1 MTNPRASPSSNDADG
16 AGETFQ
22 RIEVISG
29 TGRRR
34 KWSRRRKESIVLE
47 TLEEGA
53 SVSEVAR
60 RHGVDASQV
69 FKWRRDAG
77 LRSRPSASEPVMFA
91 PLLIEQKD
99 APQPEQREAAPLPSG
114 LIERLCGL
122 QGPCK
127 QPAAIGAP
135 HPVLLLDPPEAA
147 VLRDRRWR

>member
-1 MTNPRASPSSNDADG
+1 MTNPSASPSSSDADV

-60 RHGVDASQV
+60 RHGVDVSQV

-99 APQPEQREAAPLPSG
+99 APQPEQREAAPLPPG
-114 LIERLCGL
+114 LIELELAGARARIPVTAGREVILAVIDGL
-122 QGPCK
+122 ST
-127 QPAAIGAP
+127 
-135 HPVLLLDPPEAA
+135 
-147 VLRDRRWR
+147 RRR

>member
-1 MTNPRASPSSNDADG
+1 MTNPSASPSSNDAG
-16 AGETFQ
+16 VAGDTFQ

-29 TGRRR
+29 AGRRR

-60 RHGVDASQV
+60 RHGVDVSQV

-99 APQPEQREAAPLPSG
+99 APQPEQEAAPLPSG
-114 LIERLCGL
+114 LIELELAGARARIPVTAGREVILAVIDGL
-122 QGPCK
+122 SM
-127 QPAAIGAP
+127 
-135 HPVLLLDPPEAA
+135 
-147 VLRDRRWR
+147 RRR

>member
-1 MTNPRASPSSNDADG
+1 MTNPSASPSSSDAEV

-47 TLEEGA
+47 ALEEGA

-60 RHGVDASQV
+60 RHGVDVSQV

-77 LRSRPSASEPVMFA
+77 LRSRPSASEPVTFA
-91 PLLIEQKD
+91 PLLIEQNT
-99 APQPEQREAAPLPSG
+99 PQPEQKEAAPLPSG
-114 LIERLCGL
+114 LIELELAGARARIPVTACREVILAVIDGL
-122 QGPCK
+122 SM
-127 QPAAIGAP
+127 
-135 HPVLLLDPPEAA
+135 
-147 VLRDRRWR
+147 RRR

>member
-1 MTNPRASPSSNDADG
+1 MTNPSASPSASDG
-16 AGETFQ
+16 DVAGETFQ

-60 RHGVDASQV
+60 RHGVDVSQV

-91 PLLIEQKD
+91 PLLIEKKD
-99 APQPEQREAAPLPSG
+99 APPPEQGEAAPLPSG
-114 LIERLCGL
+114 LIELELAGARARIPVTAGREVILAVIDGL
-122 QGPCK
+122 SM
-127 QPAAIGAP
+127 
-135 HPVLLLDPPEAA
+135 
-147 VLRDRRWR
+147 RRR

>member
-1 MTNPRASPSSNDADG
+1 MTNPSASPSSNDADG

-91 PLLIEQKD
+91 PLLIGQKD
-99 APQPEQREAAPLPSG
+99 APQPEPREAAPLPSG
-114 LIERLCGL
+114 LIELELAGARARIPVTAGREVILAVIDGL
-122 QGPCK
+122 SM
-127 QPAAIGAP
+127 
-135 HPVLLLDPPEAA
+135 
-147 VLRDRRWR
+147 RRR

>member
-1 MTNPRASPSSNDADG
+1 MTNPSASPSSNDADVS
-16 AGETFQ
+16 GETFQ

-99 APQPEQREAAPLPSG
+99 APQPEQREGTPLSSG
-114 LIERLCGL
+114 LIELELAGARARIPVTAGREVILAVIDGL
-122 QGPCK
+122 SM
-127 QPAAIGAP
+127 
-135 HPVLLLDPPEAA
+135 
-147 VLRDRRWR
+147 RRR